1 LSIYPIF
8 SRKRCTP
15 HFPKFCNIFESSLI
29 IYHVFK
35 ETLHFHIDEK
45 VEATNEVVAQ
55 VGDSTIQVG
64 KAKQSSDTST
74 IKNLLKNWQLMSAII
89 LYCIFCLHDV
99 AYAEVI
105 SFLYYCFK
113 C

>member
-1 LSIYPIF
+1 M
-8 SRKRCTP
+8 
-15 HFPKFCNIFESSLI
+15 FCNIFESSLI
-29 IYHVFK
+29 IYHFFK

-45 VEATNEVVAQ
+45 VEATDEVEAQ

-64 KAKQSSDTST
+64 KAKQSSDRST
-74 IKNLLKNWQLMSAII
+74 KNLLKNWQLMSAII

-105 SFLYYCFK
+105 SFSILLFQMLIK
-113 C
+113 LS